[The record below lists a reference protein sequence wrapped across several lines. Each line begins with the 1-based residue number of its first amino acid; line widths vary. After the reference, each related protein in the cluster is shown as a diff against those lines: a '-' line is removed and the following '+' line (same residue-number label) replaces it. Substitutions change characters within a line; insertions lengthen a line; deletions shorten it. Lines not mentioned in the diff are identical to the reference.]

1 METTVNTPTRQTLK
15 KSLPVTGM
23 TCAGCA
29 ASVES
34 MLKSHPG
41 VVEVNVNFANNSALV
56 EYTPD
61 TPLPELQKL
70 LRSVGYDLIIAETE
84 ASQEQLEAQKEQ
96 AYQTLKRKTI
106 WAGLLSLPVVVIGMF
121 LHHLPSASW
130 LMLAFTTPVVFW
142 FGRGFFVN
150 AFKQARHLQAN
161 MDTLVALS
169 TGIAFAFST
178 FNTFY
183 PQFWLSRG
191 LEPHVY
197 YEAAAVIIAFILLG
211 KFLEE
216 RAKSRT
222 SSAIK
227 NLMGLQPKSVK
238 VLRDGVEQEIPIEQV
253 EVDDVL
259 VIRPGEKIPIDGRV
273 LAGSS
278 FIDESMISGEPV
290 AVEKKTGDRVFTGTI
305 NQKGSLQVAAEKVG
319 SETLLAQI
327 IRLVQEAQGSKA
339 PVQKLTDK
347 VAGIFVPVVIGIAL
361 LSFAVWLVL
370 GGDDALTHGLLALI
384 TVLIIACPC
393 ALGLATPT
401 AIMVGVGR
409 GAENGILIKDAQ
421 SLETAHKLNAI
432 VLDKTGTITKGQPE
446 VAELIWAAP
455 PAERAE
461 LAAVM
466 LAIESQSEHPLA
478 EAVSR
483 HLQAEG
489 AGATSLSSFES
500 VTGLGVTATRAG
512 TSYVLGN
519 QRLLEQHGVQIGEGL
534 QAKAARLKEEA
545 RTVIYFAKEKELKAL
560 VAISDTIK
568 ESSAQAIRDLQRM
581 GIEVYML
588 TGDNAQTAAAVARQ
602 VGIQE
607 YRAEVMP
614 SDKADFVQE
623 LQRQGKV
630 VGMVGDGINDSQAL
644 AQADV
649 GIAMAKG
656 TDIAMDVAKVTLMHS
671 DLNHIPRAIRLS
683 RATVRT
689 VRQNLFWAF
698 IYNLIGIPI
707 AAGALYPVWGFLL
720 DPMLAGAA
728 MALSSVSVV
737 TNSLRLKQA
746 KV

>member
-1 METTVNTPTRQTLK
+1 METILPASVQQNVKQ
-15 KSLPVTGM
+15 SFPVTGM

-41 VVEVNVNFANNSALV
+41 VVEVNVNFANNTALV
-56 EYTPD
+56 EFTPD
-61 TPLPELQKL
+61 TKLPELRKL
-70 LRSVGYDLIIAETE
+70 IQSVGYDLLITE
-84 ASQEQLEAQKEQ
+84 LESRQEELDAQKED
-96 AYQTLKRKTI
+96 AYLRLKKRTL
-106 WAGLLSLPVVVIGMF
+106 WAALLSLPVFVYGMF
-121 LHHLPSASW
+121 LHHQPYANW
-130 LMLAFTTPVVFW
+130 IMLVLTAPVVFW

-150 AFKQARHLQAN
+150 AARQLRHGQAN

-169 TGIAFAFST
+169 TGIAFIFSA
-178 FNTFY
+178 FNTVY
-183 PQFWLSRG
+183 PQFLASRG
-191 LEPHVY
+191 LVPHVY
-197 YEAAAVIIAFILLG
+197 FEAAAVIIAFILLG
-211 KFLEE
+211 RFLEE

-227 NLMGLQPKSVK
+227 NLMGLQPKLVK
-238 VLRDGVEQEIPIEQV
+238 VLREGLEQEIPIGQV
-253 EVDDVL
+253 VVNDL
-259 VIRPGEKIPIDGRV
+259 LLIRPGEKIPVDGRV
-273 LAGSS
+273 QTGNSYL
-278 FIDESMISGEPV
+278 DESMISGEPV
-290 AVEKKTGDRVFTGTI
+290 PVLKQPGDQVFTGTI
-305 NQKGSLQVAAEKVG
+305 NQKGSLQVLAEKVG

-339 PVQKLTDK
+339 PIQKLTDK
-347 VAGIFVPVVIGIAL
+347 IAGIFVPVVIAIAL
-361 LSFAVWLVL
+361 LSFVAWLVL
-370 GGDDALTHGLLALI
+370 GSADALTHALLALI

-421 SLETAHKLNAI
+421 SLETAHKINAI

-446 VAELIWAAP
+446 VTEVLWAEGVTGQ
-455 PAERAE
+455 EE
-461 LAAVM
+461 LEAVI

-483 HLQAEG
+483 HLQARDVPVI
-489 AGATSLSSFES
+489 ALDSFES
-500 VTGLGVTATRAG
+500 VTGLGVTATRNG
-512 TSYVLGN
+512 TAYLLGN
-519 QRLLEQHGVQIGEGL
+519 HRLLEQHGVQPSPALEG
-534 QAKAARLKEEA
+534 KAATLKDEA
-545 RTVIYFAKEKELKAL
+545 RTVIYFAAGGETKAIL
-560 VAISDTIK
+560 ALADTIK
-568 ESSAQAIRDLQRM
+568 EGSAQAIKELREI
-581 GIEVYML
+581 GIAVYML

-602 VGIQE
+602 AGIAE

-649 GIAMAKG
+649 GIAMGKG
-656 TDIAMDVAKVTLMHS
+656 TDIAMDVAKITLMHS
-671 DLNHIPRAIRLS
+671 DLQHIPRAIRLS

-720 DPMLAGAA
+720 DPMLAGGA

-737 TNSLRLKQA
+737 MNSLRLKRA
-746 KV
+746 RV